1 MTDRDSNKPLAT
13 SRRNFLKQ
21 SIALAG
27 AVSGIA
33 ALGLSAPA
41 SLRSAAWAAGS
52 DAPEKA
58 ALTVGFIPLTDC
70 ASVVVAAT
78 QGFGEKYGLTINPSK
93 EASWAGVRDK
103 LNTGELDAAHVL
115 YGMMYGAQLGL
126 AGPQRDMAVLM
137 GLNQNGQAIT
147 LSKQL
152 REAGVSNGVQL
163 AEHVKKGGTPL
174 TFAQTFPTG
183 THAMWLYYWLGSL
196 GINPM
201 SDVKTIVVPPPQ
213 MVANMRVGNMD
224 GFCVGEPWG
233 ARAIFDKIGFT
244 ATTTQQIW
252 PDHPEKVLGTTRA
265 FIEQYPNA
273 ARALIMAIL
282 DASRFIEA
290 SEENRKSTAKLIS
303 GKAYVNAPVQVIE
316 PRFLAQYE
324 DGLGNSWKDEHAMAF
339 CKDGSVNFPYHSD
352 GMWFL
357 TQFKR
362 WGLLKD
368 APDYAAV
375 AAQINQTALYAE
387 AASALKLAV
396 PSSPLRSST
405 LIDGVVWDGSNPA
418 AYADSFAI
426 KA

>member
-152 REAGVSNGVQL
+152 REAGVTNGAQL
-163 AEHVKKGGTPL
+163 A
-174 TFAQTFPTG
+174 
-183 THAMWLYYWLGSL
+183 
-196 GINPM
+196 
-201 SDVKTIVVPPPQ
+201 
-213 MVANMRVGNMD
+213 
-224 GFCVGEPWG
+224 
-233 ARAIFDKIGFT
+233 
-244 ATTTQQIW
+244 
-252 PDHPEKVLGTTRA
+252 
-265 FIEQYPNA
+265 
-273 ARALIMAIL
+273 
-282 DASRFIEA
+282 
-290 SEENRKSTAKLIS
+290 
-303 GKAYVNAPVQVIE
+303 
-316 PRFLAQYE
+316 
-324 DGLGNSWKDEHAMAF
+324 
-339 CKDGSVNFPYHSD
+339 
-352 GMWFL
+352 
-357 TQFKR
+357 
-362 WGLLKD
+362 
-368 APDYAAV
+368 
-375 AAQINQTALYAE
+375 
-387 AASALKLAV
+387 
-396 PSSPLRSST
+396 
-405 LIDGVVWDGSNPA
+405 
-418 AYADSFAI
+418 
-426 KA
+426 

>member
-1 MTDRDSNKPLAT
+1 MTERDSNKPLDT

-27 AVSGIA
+27 AVGGIA

-58 ALTVGFIPLTDC
+58 ALKVGFIPLTDC

-78 QGFGEKYGLTINPSK
+78 QGFGEKYGLSITPSK

-126 AGPQRDMAVLM
+126 AGPQKDMAVLM

-152 REAGVSNGVQL
+152 RDAGVTNGAQL
-163 AEHVKKGGTPL
+163 AAHVKKGGNPL

-196 GINPM
+196 GINPL

-273 ARALIMAIL
+273 ARALIMAVL

-324 DGLGNSWKDEHAMAF
+324 DGLGNSWQDEHAMTF

-387 AASALKLAV
+387 AAGALKLAV

>member
-1 MTDRDSNKPLAT
+1 MTDRDSNKPLDT

-27 AVSGIA
+27 ALSGIA

-103 LNTGELDAAHVL
+103 LGTGELDAAHVL

-126 AGPQRDMAVLM
+126 AGPQKDMAVLM

-152 REAGVSNGVQL
+152 REAGVTNGAQL
-163 AEHVKKGGTPL
+163 AEHVKKGGNPL

-282 DASRFIEA
+282 EASRFIEA

-405 LIDGVVWDGSNPA
+405 LIDGAVWDGSNPA